1 MSRFKR
7 SLSPPPP
14 ELGVL
19 AGGVLELPALP
30 LPKVP
35 GLAELLPLLKPLV
48 LPLLKL
54 LVGGALDVLP
64 PMREV

>member
-19 AGGVLELPALP
+19 AGGELELPGLP
-30 LPKVP
+30 PPKVP
-35 GLAELLPLLKPLV
+35 GLAELE
-48 LPLLKL
+48 PLLKL

-64 PMREV
+64 LMRAA